1 MGPFDM
7 MLRDLRE
14 MHVISV
20 VVLGLPVASVLLLA
34 MRRWL
39 AVVPLAISAALG
51 LSWFLYY
58 ARDWPNPGLQGA
70 LYALFGVLVGWLT
83 LGIAEGWHRYRP
95 RSRNDSS
102 EPESTDYQG
111 GLMR

>member
-14 MHVISV
+14 LHVFSV
-20 VVLGLPVASVLLLA
+20 VVLALPVASIFLLA

-39 AVVPLAISAALG
+39 AVVPLAISVVLG
-51 LSWFLYY
+51 LTWFLYY

-70 LYALFGVLVGWLT
+70 LNAMFGVLVGWIT
-83 LGIAEGWHRYRP
+83 LGVAEGWHRYRRRP
-95 RSRNDSS
+95 KNDSS
-102 EPESTDYQG
+102 ESSTS
-111 GLMR
+111 R